1 MTLDVVNV
9 IVIVI
14 KKKKNPA
21 SAERQLCAGKT
32 GKTGRPERDHRRA
45 TGNQI
50 ANR

>member
-1 MTLDVVNV
+1 MVNL

-14 KKKKNPA
+14 IPKKKKKNLS
-21 SAERQLCAGKT
+21 SAERQLCGGKT
-32 GKTGRPERDHRRA
+32 GKTGSPERDHRRA